1 MAEVVVFHH
10 VQGLTDGVRAFADEL
25 RADGHTV
32 HTPDMFG
39 GRTFPTIDDGI
50 AFAQEQGFGKLVG
63 GGVAAA
69 DELPAEV
76 VYVGFSFGAMPA
88 QQLAQTKPGA
98 RGALL
103 IYGVVPYTEFGDAWP
118 EDVPV
123 QIHAMENDAW
133 FLEDLPSAQAL
144 ADSTDARRAVPLSR
158 RQAPVRRRLDGRLRR
173 RRGCAA
179 HGARARVPR
188 TRLATSPPASRVPAR
203 VDTHTKPAICSP

>member
-1 MAEVVVFHH
+1 MAEVVLFHH

-39 GRTFPTIDDGI
+39 GRTFASIEDGI
-50 AFAQEQGFGKLVG
+50 AFAQEQGFGKLG
-63 GGVAAA
+63 AGGVAAA
-69 DELPAEV
+69 DDLPAEV

-118 EDVPV
+118 DGVPV
-123 QIHAMENDAW
+123 QVHAMENDAW
-133 FLEDLPSAQAL
+133 FLEDLPSAEAL
-144 ADSTDARRAVPLSR
+144 ADSTDDAELFLYAGDKHLFADASTADYDAEAAALLMERVRAFL
-158 RQAPVRRRLDGRLRR
+158 
-173 RRGCAA
+173 AA
-179 HGARARVPR
+179 
-188 TRLATSPPASRVPAR
+188 LA
-203 VDTHTKPAICSP
+203 

>member
-25 RADGHTV
+25 RENGHSV

-50 AFAQEQGFGKLVG
+50 AFAQEQGFGKLVDVG
-63 GGVAAA
+63 LAAA
-69 DELPAEV
+69 DDLPSDV

-103 IYGVVPYTEFGDAWP
+103 IYGVVPFTEFGDAWP

-123 QIHAMENDAW
+123 QVHAMEDDAW
-133 FLEDLPSAQAL
+133 FVEDLPAAQAL
-144 ADSTDARRAVPLSR
+144 ADSTDAAELFLYPGDKHLFADSSLPDYDAAAAQQLMQRV
-158 RQAPVRRRLDGRLRR
+158 LDFVG
-173 RRGCAA
+173 
-179 HGARARVPR
+179 
-188 TRLATSPPASRVPAR
+188 
-203 VDTHTKPAICSP
+203 

>member
-1 MAEVVVFHH
+1 MAEVVLYHH

-39 GRTFPTIDDGI
+39 GRTFATIDDGI
-50 AFAQEQGFGKLVG
+50 AFAQEQGFMKLVE

-69 DELPAEV
+69 ADMPAEV
-76 VYVGFSFGAMPA
+76 AYVGFSFGAMPA
-88 QQLAQTKPGA
+88 QMLAQTKPGA

-103 IYGVVPYTEFGDAWP
+103 IYGVVPYTEFGEAWP

-123 QIHAMENDAW
+123 QIHAMDNDAW

-144 ADSTDARRAVPLSR
+144 ADSTDAAELFLYPGDKHLFADASTADYDADAAALLMERVRAFLT
-158 RQAPVRRRLDGRLRR
+158 AL
-173 RRGCAA
+173 
-179 HGARARVPR
+179 
-188 TRLATSPPASRVPAR
+188 
-203 VDTHTKPAICSP
+203 

>member
-25 RADGHTV
+25 REAGHTV

-50 AFAQEQGFGKLVG
+50 KFAQEQGFGKLVE

-69 DELPAEV
+69 AGLPAEV

-103 IYGVVPYTEFGDAWP
+103 IYGVVPFTEFGDAWP
-118 EDVPV
+118 DGVPV
-123 QIHAMENDAW
+123 QVHAMEDDAW
-133 FLEDLPSAQAL
+133 FVEDLPSAQAL
-144 ADSTDARRAVPLSR
+144 ADSTDAAELFLYPGDKHLFADASTPDYDSEAAALLMERVGAF
-158 RQAPVRRRLDGRLRR
+158 LD
-173 RRGCAA
+173 
-179 HGARARVPR
+179 
-188 TRLATSPPASRVPAR
+188 
-203 VDTHTKPAICSP
+203 AI

>member
-10 VQGLTDGVRAFADEL
+10 VQGLTDGVHAFANDL
-25 RADGHTV
+25 RAHGHTV

-39 GRTFPTIDDGI
+39 GRTFPTIEAGI
-50 AFAQEQGFGKLVG
+50 EFAQEQGFGALVAQ
-63 GGVAAA
+63 GVAAA
-69 DELPAEV
+69 DELPTEV

-103 IYGVVPYTEFGDAWP
+103 IYGVVPYTEFGEAWP
-118 EDVPV
+118 ETVPV

-144 ADSTDARRAVPLSR
+144 VDSTDAAELFLYPGDKHLFADASTADFDADAAALLMDRVRAF
-158 RQAPVRRRLDGRLRR
+158 
-173 RRGCAA
+173 
-179 HGARARVPR
+179 
-188 TRLATSPPASRVPAR
+188 LAGL
-203 VDTHTKPAICSP
+203 

>member
-1 MAEVVVFHH
+1 MAEVVLYHH
-10 VQGLTDGVRAFADEL
+10 VQGLTDGVRAFAGDL

-39 GRTFPTIDDGI
+39 GRTFPTIEDGI
-50 AFAQEQGFGKLVG
+50 AFAQEQGFGELVG
-63 GGVAAA
+63 RGVAAA
-69 DELPAEV
+69 QDLPSEV
-76 VYVGFSFGAMPA
+76 VYAGFSFGAMPA

-118 EDVPV
+118 ESVPV

-144 ADSTDARRAVPLSR
+144 AASTGAAELFLYPGDKHLFADPSTADYDAGAAALLMERVRAFLSG
-158 RQAPVRRRLDGRLRR
+158 V
-173 RRGCAA
+173 
-179 HGARARVPR
+179 
-188 TRLATSPPASRVPAR
+188 
-203 VDTHTKPAICSP
+203 

>member
-1 MAEVVVFHH
+1 MTEVVLYHH

-25 RADGHTV
+25 REAGHTV

-39 GRTFPTIDDGI
+39 GRTFPTIEDGI
-50 AFAQEQGFGKLVG
+50 AFAQEQGFGRLVE

-69 DELPAEV
+69 ENLPAEV

-118 EDVPV
+118 ENVPV
-123 QIHAMENDAW
+123 QVHAMDNDAW

-144 ADSTDARRAVPLSR
+144 ADSTDAAELFLYSGDKHLFADASTTDYDPET
-158 RQAPVRRRLDGRLRR
+158 
-173 RRGCAA
+173 AA
-179 HGARARVPR
+179 LLMERVHAFLGAN
-188 TRLATSPPASRVPAR
+188 T
-203 VDTHTKPAICSP
+203 

>member
-10 VQGLTDGVRAFADEL
+10 VQGLTDGVHAFADEL

-50 AFAQEQGFGKLVG
+50 AFAQEQGFGKLVA

-69 DELPAEV
+69 DDLPADV

-118 EDVPV
+118 DGRPGADPRDGERRVVPRGP
-123 QIHAMENDAW
+123 A
-133 FLEDLPSAQAL
+133 
-144 ADSTDARRAVPLSR
+144 
-158 RQAPVRRRLDGRLRR
+158 VRRRRSR
-173 RRGCAA
+173 
-179 HGARARVPR
+179 PR
-188 TRLATSPPASRVPAR
+188 PTSPSCSSTPATSTS
-203 VDTHTKPAICSP
+203 SPTPRRPTTTPMRPRC

>member
-1 MAEVVVFHH
+1 MAEVVLYHH

-39 GRTFPTIDDGI
+39 GRTFATIEDGV
-50 AFAQEQGFGKLVG
+50 AFAREQGFGKLVA

-69 DELPAEV
+69 DDLPAEV
-76 VYVGFSFGAMPA
+76 VYAGFSFGAMPA

-103 IYGVVPYTEFGDAWP
+103 IYGVVPFTEFGEAWP
-118 EDVPV
+118 DAVPV
-123 QIHAMENDAW
+123 QIHAMESDPW

-144 ADSTDARRAVPLSR
+144 VASTDSAELFLYPGDKHLFADASTADYDAEAASLLMERVRAF
-158 RQAPVRRRLDGRLRR
+158 
-173 RRGCAA
+173 
-179 HGARARVPR
+179 
-188 TRLATSPPASRVPAR
+188 LATL
-203 VDTHTKPAICSP
+203 

>member
-1 MAEVVVFHH
+1 MAEVVLYHH

-39 GRTFPTIDDGI
+39 GRTFPTIEDGI
-50 AFAQEQGFGKLVG
+50 AFAREQGFGELVAR
-63 GGVAAA
+63 GVAAA
-69 DELPAEV
+69 DDLPAEV
-76 VYVGFSFGAMPA
+76 VYAGFSFGAMPA

-103 IYGVVPYTEFGDAWP
+103 IYGVVPFTEFGDAWP

-123 QIHAMENDAW
+123 QIHAMQDDAW

-144 ADSTDARRAVPLSR
+144 ADSTDAAELFLYPGDKHLFADASTADYDAVAATLLMER
-158 RQAPVRRRLDGRLRR
+158 VRTFL
-173 RRGCAA
+173 A
-179 HGARARVPR
+179 GA
-188 TRLATSPPASRVPAR
+188 
-203 VDTHTKPAICSP
+203 

>member
-1 MAEVVVFHH
+1 MTEVVVFHH
-10 VQGLTDGVRAFADEL
+10 VQGLTDGVRAFADDL

-32 HTPDMFG
+32 HTLDMFG

-50 AFAQEQGFGKLVG
+50 AFAREEGFGKLIE

-69 DELPAEV
+69 EELPSDV

-118 EDVPV
+118 ADVPV

-133 FLEDLPSAQAL
+133 FIEDLAAAQAL
-144 ADSTDARRAVPLSR
+144 ADSTDAAELFLYPGDKHLFADASTADYDAEAAALLMERVRAF
-158 RQAPVRRRLDGRLRR
+158 
-173 RRGCAA
+173 
-179 HGARARVPR
+179 
-188 TRLATSPPASRVPAR
+188 LAGV
-203 VDTHTKPAICSP
+203 